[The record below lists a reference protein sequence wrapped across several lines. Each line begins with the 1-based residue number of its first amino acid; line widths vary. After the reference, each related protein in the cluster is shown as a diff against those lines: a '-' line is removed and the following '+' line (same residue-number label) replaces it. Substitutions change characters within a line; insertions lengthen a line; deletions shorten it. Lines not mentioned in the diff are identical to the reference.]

1 MKKLGIFKHRKKKPI
16 HMTTK
21 KRNSFSGNVEI
32 NLDDIAK
39 NKQPPRN
46 KKVKPNKGK
55 KNGKLKIAF
64 LVFVLLF
71 FFPAFWGNKGKH
83 DPDDN
88 EVALV
93 SSESSFGDF
102 SYEDLSYE
110 VVSSSEFT
118 SSLTMDTLI
127 TSSSS
132 SSLENEPISET
143 QESSS
148 VEKKKSVSTTN
159 QNVENNQSSQ
169 KENTNYT
176 TGSQNNYPAPEKSS
190 IEFMEESHSQKNPL
204 ASPKAPQENNANTA
218 WGEPSPSSNGEV
230 YVDEQGNGQ
239 IKGNVNEIKG
249 TKIYHMPWQR
259 DWKKIK
265 MNPSEGDRYFKTEA
279 EARAAGFRRAKR

>member
-1 MKKLGIFKHRKKKPI
+1 M
-16 HMTTK
+16 
-21 KRNSFSGNVEI
+21 EI

-55 KNGKLKIAF
+55 KKGKLKIAF

-71 FFPAFWGNKGKH
+71 IFPAFWGNKGKH

-93 SSESSFGDF
+93 SSESSFGAF

-148 VEKKKSVSTTN
+148 VEKKKSSSTTN
-159 QNVENNQSSQ
+159 QNVENIQSSQ
-169 KENTNYT
+169 KENTNYAA
-176 TGSQNNYPAPEKSS
+176 GSQNDYSAPEPSP
-190 IEFMEESHSQKNPL
+190 IEFMDESSSQNKPVE
-204 ASPKAPQENNANTA
+204 SPNTPQNNNANTA
-218 WGEPSPSSNGEV
+218 LAEPSHSMNGEV

-239 IKGNVNEIKG
+239 IKGNVNKIKG

-265 MNPSEGDRYFKTEA
+265 MKPYEGDRYFKTEA
-279 EARAAGFRRAKR
+279 EAIAAGFRPAKQ